1 MWTQNIFLQLHE
13 YLGSDSCVTREH
25 TTDTYITGAILVPRD
40 RRWQG
45 ELAEGRIAR
54 ISMERD
60 QTSDAVKLT
69 KLRSWDTDVSYN

>member
-13 YLGSDSCVTREH
+13 DLGSDSYITREH
-25 TTDTYITGAILVPRD
+25 TTDTYITGAILVPSD

-54 ISMERD
+54 NFDGTRPDVGYGQIDEV
-60 QTSDAVKLT
+60 AVM
-69 KLRSWDTDVSYN
+69 RHWR